1 MAFCAE
7 RHASGVREVG
17 GVGVKPLLL
26 TAADAA
32 VARGGD
38 GFGIA
43 EKCRTMSPWQ
53 LLQVSLWST
62 GLTTVFQQPAVFC
75 ENKSG
80 ASDMKLGEPAL
91 NCKRAHPLRERDEER

>member
-1 MAFCAE
+1 M
-7 RHASGVREVG
+7 
-17 GVGVKPLLL
+17 KPLLP

-32 VARGGD
+32 APRGGD
-38 GFGIA
+38 GFGIV
-43 EKCRTMSPWQ
+43 EKCRTSMSPRQ
-53 LLQVSLWST
+53 GLLQVSLWST

>member
-1 MAFCAE
+1 M
-7 RHASGVREVG
+7 REVG
-17 GVGVKPLLL
+17 GVGVKTLLL
-26 TAADAA
+26 TTADAA
-32 VARGGD
+32 VARGDD

-43 EKCRTMSPWQ
+43 EKCRTSMSPRQ
-53 LLQVSLWST
+53 GLLQVSLWST

-80 ASDMKLGEPAL
+80 ARDMKLGEPAL